1 MKIVNFNFEH
11 KLEFKENVITTL
23 VIENQKCFREY
34 INELIYQIEGNDGNF
49 VLSDNNS
56 EIKMSEKVTIV
67 TDYYSLNDKISS
79 YDSKL
84 QNELKKIVV
93 NDDLFT
99 KGSEVISKILNF
111 AEEIG
116 MEIPYTLEFTE
127 PSLQN
132 LLKFLKYRIVL
143 DKNSLPELVLDF
155 MKVSNWLVGL
165 EIFVFVNICSFLT
178 EDEIKILVSESLSLK
193 YNLVFIENIKP
204 TYSIDGE
211 KLIIVDDDLCEIF

>member
-11 KLEFKENVITTL
+11 KLEFKENVFTTL

-165 EIFVFVNICSFLT
+165 EIFVFVNIHSFLT
-178 EDEIKILVSESLSLK
+178 EGEIKTIVSESLSLK

>member
-11 KLEFKENVITTL
+11 KLEFKENVFTTL

-67 TDYYSLNDKISS
+67 TDYYSLNDKISN

-165 EIFVFVNICSFLT
+165 EIFVFVNIHSFLT
-178 EDEIKILVSESLSLK
+178 EGEIKTIVSESLSLK

>member
-11 KLEFKENVITTL
+11 KLEFKENVFTTL

-67 TDYYSLNDKISS
+67 TDYYSLNDKISN

>member
-132 LLKFLKYRIVL
+132 LIKFLKYRIVL
-143 DKNSLPELVLDF
+143 DNNSLPELVLDF

-165 EIFVFVNICSFLT
+165 EIFVFVNIHSFLT
-178 EDEIKILVSESLSLK
+178 EGEIKTIVSESLSLK

>member
-132 LLKFLKYRIVL
+132 LIKFLKYRIVL
-143 DKNSLPELVLDF
+143 DNNSLPELVLDF

>member
-1 MKIVNFNFEH
+1 MQRN
-11 KLEFKENVITTL
+11 
-23 VIENQKCFREY
+23 RY
-34 INELIYQIEGNDGNF
+34 G
-49 VLSDNNS
+49 
-56 EIKMSEKVTIV
+56 
-67 TDYYSLNDKISS
+67 
-79 YDSKL
+79 
-84 QNELKKIVV
+84 
-93 NDDLFT
+93 
-99 KGSEVISKILNF
+99 
-111 AEEIG
+111 
-116 MEIPYTLEFTE
+116 IPYTLELTE

-165 EIFVFVNICSFLT
+165 EIFVFVNIHSFLT
-178 EDEIKILVSESLSLK
+178 EGEIKTIVSESLSLK

>member
-132 LLKFLKYRIVL
+132 LIKFLKYRIVL